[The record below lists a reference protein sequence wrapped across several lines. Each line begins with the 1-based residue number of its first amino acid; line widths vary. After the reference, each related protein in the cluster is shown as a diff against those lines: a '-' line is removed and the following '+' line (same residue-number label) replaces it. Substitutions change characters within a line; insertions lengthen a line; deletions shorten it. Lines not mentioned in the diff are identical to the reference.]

1 MAKDQK
7 FEHGTGCGNIH
18 KFTLIYG
25 YKGTNPHAVSVTSG
39 AAGMWVWYLMATIVT
54 ERFCIRACAVTWR

>member
-7 FEHGTGCGNIH
+7 FERGTECGNIH

-25 YKGTNPHAVSVTSG
+25 YMGTHLHAVSVTSG
-39 AAGMWVWYLMATIVT
+39 AAGVWVWSLLATIVT
-54 ERFCIRACAVTWR
+54 VQFYRRVRSGTFR